1 MDKLSKLTNIL
12 MREDFVD
19 GAELKEQNKDIEPL
33 KKDSA
38 LIDVKPLSE
47 KERVKKF
54 DEYIADPK
62 TISAK

>member
-1 MDKLSKLTNIL
+1 

-38 LIDVKPLSE
+38 LIVVKPLSE

-54 DEYIADPK
+54 DEYIEDPK